1 MDEQRPVL
9 EKLLDLVV
17 YAPAGLVG
25 QVRNELPKLIAD
37 GRTKLENRVRVAH
50 WIGEMAV
57 TTGRKEVGRRLAA
70 ARPTGATSPSAA
82 EPTGHRHPP
91 FDGYDGLPAA
101 EIVKLL
107 ARLPRPDLE
116 LIREYEAAGRRRRTI
131 LNRLGELLG
140 D

>member
-1 MDEQRPVL
+1 MDEQRPVV

-17 YAPAGLVG
+17 SAPAGLVG
-25 QVRNELPKLIAD
+25 QVRELPKLIAD

-57 TTGRKEVGRRLAA
+57 TTGRKEIGRRMAA
-70 ARPTGATSPSAA
+70 ARPTTGATQPAPEA
-82 EPTGHRHPP
+82 GGHRHPP
-91 FDGYDGLPAA
+91 FDGYDTLPAA

-116 LIREYEAAGRRRRTI
+116 LIREYEAAGRARRTI
-131 LNRLGELLG
+131 LGRVAELSG

>member
-1 MDEQRPVL
+1 MDEQRPIV

-17 YAPAGLVG
+17 SAPAGLVG
-25 QVRNELPKLIAD
+25 QVRELPKLIAD

-57 TTGRKEVGRRLAA
+57 TTGRKEIGRRMAA
-70 ARPTGATSPSAA
+70 ARPTAGAPQPAA
-82 EPTGHRHPP
+82 QTTAPRRPP
-91 FDGYDGLPAA
+91 FDGYDALPAS

-116 LIREYEAAGRRRRTI
+116 LIREYEAAGRGRRTI
-131 LNRLGELLG
+131 LARVGELSG
-140 D
+140 E